1 VTDSQWVE
9 FLTGNSIVALVIIA
23 ISVFLLRATR
33 RATWSQPA
41 VLAAVAFGVVGAAL
55 FVLPSLGR
63 TADVPAWVWPWAFV
77 MSAAFGFG
85 VFLLLP
91 AVVLAAFAVL
101 VRLRR
106 SVG

>member
-1 VTDSQWVE
+1 VVT
-9 FLTGNSIVALVIIA
+9 
-23 ISVFLLRATR
+23 
-33 RATWSQPA
+33 
-41 VLAAVAFGVVGAAL
+41 
-55 FVLPSLGR
+55 
-63 TADVPAWVWPWAFV
+63 AWVWPWALV